1 VSGATGAPGVTG
13 AARTAR
19 LILALDTATSRVVI
33 ALGDV
38 AGSVL
43 FEDGWTAGHRH
54 GETLLPR
61 LQELLSQAGVRIV
74 DVSAIVVGTGPGTFT
89 GLRVGL
95 ATAKALAVSLDC
107 PIVGIATAAA
117 LLDADRA
124 ARASSAGASS
134 PGADDDRP
142 APAADDDRPA
152 PAAVLVPAGP
162 NDRVLIRA
170 GAATLVPAGSEP
182 DLDPGQD
189 LVAVDLDGRAAAEA
203 SARGHAALG
212 GLAGALLR
220 IGAARVA
227 SGDVDDV
234 RTLVPEY
241 VTLPRG
247 IREEH
252 GTVEWS
258 HSPA

>member
-1 VSGATGAPGVTG
+1 VSGATGSPVVTG

-19 LILALDTATSRVVI
+19 PILALDTATSRVVI
-33 ALGDV
+33 ALGDA

-43 FEDGWTAGHRH
+43 CEVGWTAGHRH

-107 PIVGIATAAA
+107 PIVGVAAAAA
-117 LLDADRA
+117 LLEADRA
-124 ARASSAGASS
+124 ARVGTA
-134 PGADDDRP
+134 GADDDRS
-142 APAADDDRPA
+142 A

-170 GAATLVPAGSEP
+170 GVATLVPAGSEP
-182 DLDPGQD
+182 DLDSGQD
-189 LVAVDLDGRAAAEA
+189 LVAVDLEGRAPAEA
-203 SARGHAALG
+203 SARGHSALG
-212 GLAGALLR
+212 GLASALLR

>member
-1 VSGATGAPGVTG
+1 
-13 AARTAR
+13 
-19 LILALDTATSRVVI
+19 
-33 ALGDV
+33 
-38 AGSVL
+38 
-43 FEDGWTAGHRH
+43 
-54 GETLLPR
+54 LL
-61 LQELLSQAGVRIV
+61 
-74 DVSAIVVGTGPGTFT
+74 
-89 GLRVGL
+89 VGL

-134 PGADDDRP
+134 PG
-142 APAADDDRPA
+142 ADDDRPA

>member
-1 VSGATGAPGVTG
+1 VSGASGAPDVTG

-33 ALGDV
+33 ALGDA

-134 PGADDDRP
+134 PG
-142 APAADDDRPA
+142 ADDDRPA

>member
-43 FEDGWTAGHRH
+43 FEDSWTAGHRH

-134 PGADDDRP
+134 PG
-142 APAADDDRPA
+142 ADDDRPA

>member
-1 VSGATGAPGVTG
+1 MSGASGAPDVTG

-142 APAADDDRPA
+142 APAA
-152 PAAVLVPAGP
+152 VLVPAGP